1 VADDPHDDRESLV
14 YSGERQTEPAG
25 TRSTPVRFA
34 LLATPLLFAVTLAF
48 HPQTNPALSAE
59 FLGQNG
65 RWIGVHVVQLVLTV
79 PLGFAVPWALEGLY
93 GAAATVARLAMATF
107 MVFFSAYDAVAGLAT
122 GILIRYGQGL
132 TGDDRDAVAGAVDY
146 LFTDDRIAA
155 ALRPWA

>member
-1 VADDPHDDRESLV
+1 
-14 YSGERQTEPAG
+14 
-25 TRSTPVRFA
+25 
-34 LLATPLLFAVTLAF
+34 
-48 HPQTNPALSAE
+48 
-59 FLGQNG
+59 
-65 RWIGVHVVQLVLTV
+65 
-79 PLGFAVPWALEGLY
+79 
-93 GAAATVARLAMATF
+93 MATF